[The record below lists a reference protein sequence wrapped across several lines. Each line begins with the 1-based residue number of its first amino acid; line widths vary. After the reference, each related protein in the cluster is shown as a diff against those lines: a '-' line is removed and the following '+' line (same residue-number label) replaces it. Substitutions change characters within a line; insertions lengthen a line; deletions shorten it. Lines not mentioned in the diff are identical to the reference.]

1 MPFCTRAGVW
11 FCSRPVRVCQ
21 WVLALPCQQGARG
34 ERARRYSLPDLPQGD
49 QLPAFLARSARP
61 WQTPRHRR
69 ARVRRTPC
77 AHMPCPAFRRPA
89 AQCALLQCLPRGAL
103 ADSAPGAQPGRIAQ
117 VDAGEQALRATFCG
131 TAAVPSADPDGDL
144 IVVCSD
150 DEVEEALRLC
160 LQDRPYR

>member
-1 MPFCTRAGVW
+1 VW
-11 FCSRPVRVCQ
+11 SGRGIAPSQISREVTNSC
-21 WVLALPCQQGARG
+21 L
-34 ERARRYSLPDLPQGD
+34 SLHCRP
-49 QLPAFLARSARP
+49 RP
-61 WQTPRHRR
+61 WHTPRHRSR
-69 ARVRRTPC
+69 ALVPHALRPYAVPC
-77 AHMPCPAFRRPA
+77 FPP
-89 AQCALLQCLPRGAL
+89 PRGPVCA
-103 ADSAPGAQPGRIAQ
+103 AAVPAKGRACRLCAWSPTAQ